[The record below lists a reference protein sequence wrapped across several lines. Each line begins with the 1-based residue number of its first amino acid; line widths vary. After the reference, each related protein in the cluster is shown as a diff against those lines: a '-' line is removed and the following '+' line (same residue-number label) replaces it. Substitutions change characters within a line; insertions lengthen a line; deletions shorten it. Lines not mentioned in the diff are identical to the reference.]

1 MYKHGKSI
9 MRGNSYEKVLKK
21 AKDSLVQ
28 YDNIIKKIEEFEIS
42 KQTKENIKLFCT
54 NTILLK
60 IESLKKEDQKE
71 YIAQIKKR
79 KMIQN
84 IKLRNL
90 KQLVKKIVLS
100 INIKLYLKMR

>member
-9 MRGNSYEKVLKK
+9 MRGNSYEKTLKK

-28 YDNIIKKIEEFEIS
+28 YDKITKQLEAFEIS

-54 NTILLK
+54 NAILLK
-60 IESLKKEDQKE
+60 VESLKKEDQKE

-79 KMIQN
+79 KMIRN
-84 IKLRNL
+84 IKIRNL
-90 KQLVKKIVLS
+90 KQLVKKIVLF